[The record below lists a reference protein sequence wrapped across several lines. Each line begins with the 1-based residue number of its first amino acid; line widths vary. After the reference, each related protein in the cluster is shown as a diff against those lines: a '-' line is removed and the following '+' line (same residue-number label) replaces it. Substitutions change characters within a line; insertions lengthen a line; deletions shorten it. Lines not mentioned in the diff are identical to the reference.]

1 MNQSNKDVFNF
12 IDTYNDYN
20 NATESKRAEK
30 LLNLLELTYKCMGHK
45 AMVNVIDKEIIDDTF
60 KKTMLTGII
69 VARCNR
75 K

>member
-30 LLNLLELTYKCMGHK
+30 LLNLLELTYKYMGHK

-60 KKTMLTGII
+60 KKTMLMGII